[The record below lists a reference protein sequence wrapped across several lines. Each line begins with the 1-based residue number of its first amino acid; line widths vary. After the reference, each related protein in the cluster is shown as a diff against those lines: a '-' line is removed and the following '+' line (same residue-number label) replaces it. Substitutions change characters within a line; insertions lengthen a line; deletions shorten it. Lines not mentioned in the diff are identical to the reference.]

1 MLQIVLHIVDLES
14 AQMPLF
20 NVGIAGIVLSVIF
33 GILLATAVLMRKTLK
48 LALLTSDNIS

>member
-1 MLQIVLHIVDLES
+1 MLQIVLHTVDLES

-20 NVGIAGIVLSVIF
+20 NVGVAGLVLSVIF
-33 GILLATAVLMRKTLK
+33 AILLAIAVFMRKTLK